1 MAIESVKIPS
11 NIQVEEQIIGPLSL
25 RQIIILLITG
35 GVSYGIWSA
44 LKASIPNVSFVFQM
58 VCWTPMM
65 LGLAF
70 SFVSINGVS
79 LLTLL
84 LLMIEGFEKPPIR
97 TFGPR
102 QGINI
107 NITTQKQP
115 IAEAVQKNPADSPDL
130 AMLSTL
136 LDHAPHLEDEN
147 PTATQKS
154 TLNPIQSSA
163 DALTLE
169 LQDEVDD
176 ELDTDFTPMRDIF
189 PSNS

>member
-11 NIQVEEQIIGPLSL
+11 NIQVEEHIIGPLSL
-25 RQIIILLITG
+25 RQIIILLLTG
-35 GVSYGIWSA
+35 AFSYAIWTA
-44 LKASIPNVSFVFQM
+44 LKSSIPNINFVFQI

-70 SFVSINGVS
+70 SFVNINGVS

-84 LLMIEGFEKPPIR
+84 LLVIEGLEKPPIR

-102 QGINI
+102 QGISI
-107 NITTQKQP
+107 NITTQKKP
-115 IAEAVQKNPADSPDL
+115 LEDVQVKNMQANPDL

-136 LDHAPHLEDEN
+136 LDHAPHLEDEKN
-147 PTATQKS
+147 MNQP
-154 TLNPIQSSA
+154 QSSVQNIKSAA
-163 DALTLE
+163 DALTFE
-169 LQDEVDD
+169 LQDEIDD
-176 ELDTDFTPMRDIF
+176 ELETDFTPMRDIF